1 MWMCW
6 RMVNQLSDD
15 DVNIWRVEYRSMCIS
30 VSRITEVVY
39 VYVYVYVCVYVCVYV
54 YMYVCARV

>member
-1 MWMCW
+1 
-6 RMVNQLSDD
+6 MVNQLSDD

-39 VYVYVYVCVYVCVYV
+39 VYVCAYVCVYV